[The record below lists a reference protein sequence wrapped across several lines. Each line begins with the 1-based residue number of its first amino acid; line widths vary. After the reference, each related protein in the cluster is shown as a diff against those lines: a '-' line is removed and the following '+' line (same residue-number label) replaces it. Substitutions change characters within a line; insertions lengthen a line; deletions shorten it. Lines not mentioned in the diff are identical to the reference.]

1 MVAFSAHSLTRFYPT
16 PLAGGRLD
24 PSRVRVVPLST
35 TFNDP
40 FAAVVRK
47 RLTKLGAQLEQ
58 VGALLVRCTGCD
70 SQPHQIRLLVA
81 ACMA

>member
-1 MVAFSAHSLTRFYPT
+1 MAHALTRVHPT

-47 RLTKLGAQLEQ
+47 GLMKLGVQLEQ
-58 VGALLVRCTGCD
+58 VGALLVQCTGCD
-70 SQPHQIRLLVA
+70 SQPHRIRLLVA